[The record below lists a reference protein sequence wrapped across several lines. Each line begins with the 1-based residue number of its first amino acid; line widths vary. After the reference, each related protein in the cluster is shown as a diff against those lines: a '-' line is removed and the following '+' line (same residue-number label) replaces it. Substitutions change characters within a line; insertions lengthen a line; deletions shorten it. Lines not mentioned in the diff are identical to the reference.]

1 MASLSNNTRM
11 TFQQFRAKMQE
22 ERRLKRTRVKS
33 SIPAHKRC
41 SALRKDGEKCTRR
54 RKDES
59 IFCGTHIKGTPHAK
73 KSVIHSAFE
82 DNSDPAKGISLV
94 IPRVF
99 NNIGWRRIKQIF
111 INLNWGFVERVDVI
125 PVQGDKFKRAF
136 VHFAPGRWNT
146 RNPEAMAALDA
157 LINGQLV
164 KIIYDEPWFWNV
176 SISRAKKPLEVPR
189 PKSRPE
195 VVTESKPTSSGASK
209 KNNTKKNN
217 NNTRRNRQR
226 KERANAAQ
234 KRLNETR
241 KQNGGIKRHHR
252 GIDGKY
258 HIDGK
263 SFEVLEGSRAQVMHG
278 TAYKTSGGLTRVHL
292 MFNKHGRIIS
302 KSKKSA
308 KGQMMLKI
316 LSDKGYFTRKGAN
329 SVRERRRRTNKKN
342 NPSIVSKSI
351 GREKE
356 TANAAQKRLNKT
368 RKQNAGRRKKRKT
381 WKQKTKRKTRRKNK

>member
-99 NNIGWRRIKQIF
+99 NNIGWLRIKQIF
-111 INLNWGFVERVDVI
+111 ISLGWGYVERVDVI
-125 PVQGDKFKRAF
+125 SVQGGEFKRAY
-136 VHFAPGRWNT
+136 VHFAPGKWNT

-157 LINGQLV
+157 LRNGVQV
-164 KIIYDEPWFWNV
+164 KIVYDEPWWWYV
-176 SISRAKKPLEVPR
+176 SISRAKKPLEAPT

-195 VVTESKPTSSGASK
+195 VVTESKPTSSGESK
-209 KNNTKKNN
+209 KNNTNKN

-234 KRLNETR
+234 KRLNKTR
-241 KQNGGIKRHHR
+241 KRNGGIKRHHR

-263 SFEVLEGSRAQVMHG
+263 SFEILEGSGAQVMHG

-356 TANAAQKRLNKT
+356 TANAA
-368 RKQNAGRRKKRKT
+368 KKKI
-381 WKQKTKRKTRRKNK
+381 K